1 MITSSYRLSS
11 TLMLLGML
19 FIAPLFMPQV
29 LAEPT
34 SNIQQHEA
42 YPKPIQQV
50 LSVESELFT
59 EKSADFMVSLPHN
72 YQQNSAKSYVV
83 MLDLHPRSH
92 LLHTGMHDW
101 MSHNGGWP
109 WLETIIITAPDGHQG
124 LGKLKE
130 LAIEEKGNQQLL
142 DFFEQDLLPTID
154 RSYRTNGF
162 KILNGFTGNAGL
174 GLYTLINRPELFN
187 AYIAASPVL
196 SRDFG
201 YVLKD
206 ASEKLKNL
214 KLKQQRFLF
223 VSTSDSGYEQGQLPS
238 FAELESILKQA
249 DNSMLNYKV
258 QRFDGSYYMTQPV
271 LATAMGIEMI
281 FNDIHNTVQPDSE
294 LGKQGAQAILA
305 HYKTLSQQVY
315 GFEVS
320 AVGSLTALA
329 QSQFTADAEQA
340 IATLELAI
348 ANYPTNPHALA
359 ALAEIYIELDNQ
371 TKANSLLRK
380 AMTLTEHPFWLNKW
394 GKLVKE

>member
-1 MITSSYRLSS
+1 
-11 TLMLLGML
+11 MLLGML
-19 FIAPLFMPQV
+19 FIALLFMPQV

-50 LSVESELFT
+50 LSVASELFT

-142 DFFEQDLLPTID
+142 DFFEQDLLPAID
-154 RSYRTNGF
+154 RTYRTNGF

-206 ASEKLKNL
+206 APEKLKNL

-238 FAELESILKQA
+238 FAELESLLKQA
-249 DNSMLNYKV
+249 DDSMLNYKV

-371 TKANSLLRK
+371 TKANSLLRQ

>member
-1 MITSSYRLSS
+1 
-11 TLMLLGML
+11 MLLGML